1 MPRSEASDLR
11 IRGVNLVQQFIDQK
25 ISDKAN
31 GVPIKGNEPKMAK
44 RGLRSLMLTPHR
56 YSELIEK
63 ALAEGWD
70 GERLKNALRGKM
82 EKEFPATQKVLNSDR
97 IHHASAPDM
106 WTKVIDRAMQSGR
119 PELIIDAVDQAYAE
133 GLKLGDTHEST
144 AGASFDER
152 AHTGARP
159 KQSKDPSKYIAPI
172 DHGPDGDKAFSA
184 HPRGTKADERLVITD
199 RSYDSSKDLLEDA
212 RPKIELAN
220 QDTQRGIKADQT
232 RRNFI
237 NSNSVEQG
245 WIPKGTDVFGK
256 NVTAEHVKA
265 VRDGFAKNLDLTIGA
280 AKSFNPK
287 AFFANGL
294 GGAAGLMLD
303 KDAAKKFAQ
312 GDYIGGLYAGAGS
325 AAQGEFISQA
335 AQWATPRIGKLVQ
348 KTTPHLAKL
357 FAGAAPV
364 VKALTPVAK
373 VVGPV
378 GAAYTGYEV
387 ANELVKAGTGEG
399 FVKKIQNVQD
409 KTRTKSIN
417 TQAQQTT
424 QQLAIK
430 RKQTGQDQSVAD
442 KVGNAIDKT
451 ANHLEYAIKNPLSI
465 FGIN

>member
-1 MPRSEASDLR
+1 MPRTEASDLR
-11 IRGVNLVQQFIDQK
+11 IRGAKLVQQFVDQK

-56 YSELIEK
+56 YSELLEQ
-63 ALAEGWD
+63 ALTEGWS

-82 EKEFPATQKVLNSDR
+82 EKEFPATQKVLNTDR

-106 WTKVIDRAMQSGR
+106 WTKVIDRAMKSGR
-119 PELIIDAVDQAYAE
+119 PELIIDAVDQAYSE

-152 AHTGARP
+152 SHTGARP

-184 HPRGTKADERLVITD
+184 HPRGTKADTELVITD
-199 RSYDSSKDLLEDA
+199 KSYESSKDLLEDA

-220 QDTQRGIKADQT
+220 QDTLRGIKADQT
-232 RRNFI
+232 RRSFI
-237 NSNSVEQG
+237 NSNAIEQG
-245 WIPKGTDVFGK
+245 WIPEGTDVFGK

-265 VRDGFAKNLDLTIGA
+265 VRDGFSKNLDLTIGA

-287 AFFANGL
+287 AFFMNGL
-294 GGAAGLMLD
+294 GGAAGLMMD
-303 KDAAKKFAQ
+303 PEAAKKFAQ
-312 GDYIGGLYAGAGS
+312 GDIVGGLQTGAGS
-325 AAQGEFISQA
+325 ALQGEAISQA
-335 AQWATPRIGKLVQ
+335 VQRFGPRVAQRVG
-348 KTTPHLAKL
+348 PHLGKL
-357 FAGAAPV
+357 FAGAVPV
-364 VKALTPVAK
+364 VKAAS
-373 VVGPV
+373 PV
-378 GAAYTGYEV
+378 GQAVGGYQV

-409 KTRTKSIN
+409 KERTKQIN
-417 TQAQQTT
+417 AQQQQTT

-430 RKQTGQDQSVAD
+430 RKQTGQDQSIPD
-442 KVGNAIDKT
+442 KVTNVIDQA

-465 FGIN
+465 FGIK